1 MAGTGDQVQERE
13 CGCPGTRGPSLV
25 AQRPRCSR
33 HRRVPAPLSARE
45 GGAGTVTSRHAR
57 PFHEADTDGG
67 RDVAS
72 PSQAPDFHPQVI
84 LAQVYAA
91 LFQQVAPSPCGYGSR
106 VRPGT
111 PTTSAPPPAAV
122 WGTEEPRENLP
133 GPSGAQS
140 LSVPASEGNPAGAH
154 NRVVYPGAPPPSGLA
169 SEAQKAPLTR
179 RLLVAVLAEG
189 SVAGGGLGALC
200 LFSSGCCANTP
211 GWRLTRQKLTFSQSW
226 GLDVCGQASRAALAK
241 APPGR
246 VVGRLLLQVLRVPA
260 SVWASGRQNPA
271 CSTFSEILSLNMA
284 SGR

>member
-1 MAGTGDQVQERE
+1 MERSPRRCPPTAFIFPEGRWGVAGTGDQVQERD

-72 PSQAPDFHPQVI
+72 PSQPPDFHPQVI

-111 PTTSAPPPAAV
+111 PPSSAPHLQPCGDGAATREPARALRSSV
-122 WGTEEPRENLP
+122 TFRP
-133 GPSGAQS
+133 GFRGKPSRS
-140 LSVPASEGNPAGAH
+140 P
-154 NRVVYPGAPPPSGLA
+154 
-169 SEAQKAPLTR
+169 
-179 RLLVAVLAEG
+179 
-189 SVAGGGLGALC
+189 
-200 LFSSGCCANTP
+200 
-211 GWRLTRQKLTFSQSW
+211 
-226 GLDVCGQASRAALAK
+226 
-241 APPGR
+241 
-246 VVGRLLLQVLRVPA
+246 
-260 SVWASGRQNPA
+260 
-271 CSTFSEILSLNMA
+271 
-284 SGR
+284 

>member
-1 MAGTGDQVQERE
+1 MQERD

-72 PSQAPDFHPQVI
+72 PSQPPDFHPQVI

-111 PTTSAPPPAAV
+111 PPSSAPPPAAV
-122 WGTEEPRENLP
+122 WGRSSHARTCQGPQELGHFPARLPRETQQEPITGSSTREPLHAAAWP
-133 GPSGAQS
+133 EGA
-140 LSVPASEGNPAGAH
+140 LDAASAG
-154 NRVVYPGAPPPSGLA
+154 GCFG
-169 SEAQKAPLTR
+169 R
-179 RLLVAVLAEG
+179 RQHG
-189 SVAGGGLGALC
+189 WGGLGALC

-211 GWRLTRQKLTFSQSW
+211 GWRLTQQKLTFSQSW

-284 SGR
+284 SGH